1 MMCNSLNILKNNSQY
16 PIFTLNYL
24 NFKENDLN
32 NYCFDCGRKDPEYI
46 SINNGI
52 FICGKCAMVHMLFPG
67 GSSILIKND
76 IKSLSEK
83 EIEFIKCGGNKKL
96 YEFIYNQCPPLM
108 NLPKQYLYTSP
119 ILNSYQNQLLQS
131 VNKKI
136 SRRTKIFN
144 FKKNPNYF
152 LKEIDSSSKRCNTD
166 LLNFDILNDEKTIFK
181 NKIKYQFNDD
191 YNNFFNQKTINT
203 HANTISNS
211 NTLTYLSE
219 RTNEN
224 FYNIINNDNKKKS
237 IEQKSRIILTN
248 VNIVYN
254 KPKISSSFN
263 IMKLDKNRDKNN
275 INSKNYN
282 ISINTTLNN
291 NNNNNYFYSNNT
303 IDYNKL
309 ARDSLDIFQTPQKA
323 NTTRFFFYNKKKN
336 NNNKLIEK
344 RNKSERTIKEI
355 IINKKMN
362 KLNFDNSASKTNK
375 LWYKTKAYFQKRK
388 QIEEINN
395 KSLNNS
401 ETKNISNKYTTD
413 LNLNNL
419 NESIINNNNIKTI
432 EINNRYKC
440 RYINVNKQKIF
451 DNINIKKN
459 TDSNKKKNNNYIIDS
474 NNIEININN
483 NLKKEKQIIININDN
498 NNYNK
503 NDQDEN
509 GTVTHKKNRL
519 SSNFFINKKKLDIKE
534 MKKLYFKNKKIN
546 NIIKENRIDENES
559 KENEKKLNNKSFIR
573 KDNKEHFH
581 ILSKDNKKR
590 KEKNTFKEKEKNI
603 FRTTLLKRNML
614 NKNKSVTNNSYLN
627 LDHLEISK
635 SGETSR
641 YSIRNKYKKDKSLQK

>member
-166 LLNFDILNDEKTIFK
+166 LLNFDILNDEKSIFK

-459 TDSNKKKNNNYIIDS
+459 TDSNKNKNNNYIIDS

>member
-166 LLNFDILNDEKTIFK
+166 LLNFDILNDEKSIFK